1 MLQSTWAMAGRAIQ
15 PIAGKAFK
23 HIFPKTV
30 QLMFFL
36 KKKGYPAQGQPM
48 LQQRLPSLIQAR
60 AIQPLV

>member
-1 MLQSTWAMAGRAIQ
+1 MLQSTWAMAGMAIQ

-23 HIFPKTV
+23 PIFPKTV

-36 KKKGYPAQGQPM
+36 KKSYSAQGQPM